1 MSESDRSNQPWWVLR
16 WLDLLEKYRF
26 KKRLERGRNY
36 AQTGNIRYIE
46 FREAEVWAQVQ
57 GSAEDPYQLSIRLDP
72 FSDRDWDNV
81 IATLAERASLSTQ
94 LLAGELPQDIEAVFT
109 ANGLSL
115 FPFSLKEVRSRCN
128 CPDPKNPCKHVAA
141 VYYELGDRF
150 SEDPFVLFRLR
161 GRTRKQILDG
171 ARQVRARKMGGEA
184 TPATAK
190 GKKAAQV
197 VPSQL
202 PLDIEHFWQYEEPL
216 DPDLVAIEPSSEE
229 TTVLALLGS
238 FPLTASDARAVQQY
252 LTRAYKTA
260 SERAVAAAAQQA
272 GGSPQQGEGASG
284 D

>member
-1 MSESDRSNQPWWVLR
+1 
-16 WLDLLEKYRF
+16 
-26 KKRLERGRNY
+26 
-36 AQTGNIRYIE
+36 
-46 FREAEVWAQVQ
+46 
-57 GSAEDPYQLSIRLDP
+57 
-72 FSDRDWDNV
+72 
-81 IATLAERASLSTQ
+81 
-94 LLAGELPQDIEAVFT
+94 
-109 ANGLSL
+109 
-115 FPFSLKEVRSRCN
+115 
-128 CPDPKNPCKHVAA
+128 
-141 VYYELGDRF
+141 
-150 SEDPFVLFRLR
+150 
-161 GRTRKQILDG
+161 
-171 ARQVRARKMGGEA
+171 MGGEA
-184 TPATAK
+184 TPATATGK
-190 GKKAAQV
+190 GKKVAQV